1 MIYINNAWRTNSH
14 DLNIELFYK
23 KMIKPV
29 NYDNIVI
36 IHTYRIL
43 YPSYF
48 QTMILPLYIMDTDN
62 NIYSAAL
69 SSSKNT
75 YQKPLYIQIQE
86 SESYK
91 SLSLEQKCMKA
102 KILRATDCKTGILLL
117 KDLAIIDNDEDAQ
130 IYLGIHYLYSG
141 CVEDCFEE
149 SKKWFL
155 MAAENNNSAE
165 GYYELGAMYGSS
177 GDFETAKSYLDIA
190 IEMGYGPALTL
201 LKSLEK
207 QFS

>member
-1 MIYINNAWRTNSH
+1 
-14 DLNIELFYK
+14 
-23 KMIKPV
+23 MIKPV

-91 SLSLEQKCMKA
+91 SSFPRA
-102 KILRATDCKTGILLL
+102 KM
-117 KDLAIIDNDEDAQ
+117 
-130 IYLGIHYLYSG
+130 Y
-141 CVEDCFEE
+141 E
-149 SKKWFL
+149 S
-155 MAAENNNSAE
+155 ENS
-165 GYYELGAMYGSS
+165 
-177 GDFETAKSYLDIA
+177 
-190 IEMGYGPALTL
+190 
-201 LKSLEK
+201 
-207 QFS
+207 